1 MCGAR
6 WDGRPMEKLRV
17 TEIDRAEVLRYLGYK
32 AGVHTLDAET
42 ERQIQRAEHV
52 VLAAAQPRMVSVRFS
67 LAGEAGLLNST
78 DLLAGR
84 DIFAHLRGCYAVV
97 LMALTLGEGVDREIR
112 AAQAHSALYGTVAD
126 CCASVA
132 VEQYC
137 DLYEQSL
144 RKQYGKEGAYMTGR
158 FSPGYGDFPIEKQQ
172 TVQRLLD
179 TRRKIGLGVTESC
192 ILTPRK
198 SVTALLGIAD
208 RPVDGKPA
216 GCDNCVL
223 REKCIDRREGTFCAL

>member
-1 MCGAR
+1 
-6 WDGRPMEKLRV
+6 MEPLNL
-17 TEIDRAEVLRYLGYK
+17 TEIDRVEVLRYLGYK
-32 AGVHTLDAET
+32 EGIHALDAET
-42 ERQIQRAEHV
+42 EEQIRRASCV
-52 VLAAAQPRMVSVRFS
+52 ILAAAQPRRIAMRFP
-67 LAGEAGLLNST
+67 LNGEMGLLKAT
-78 DLLAGR
+78 DLLAGK
-84 DIFAHLRGCYAVV
+84 DIFAHLRGCYDVV
-97 LMALTLGEGVDREIR
+97 LLALTLGEEVDRQLR
-112 AAQAHSALYGTVAD
+112 AAQTHSALYGTVMD

-144 RKQYGKEGAYMTGR
+144 RGLYLKEGEYMTGR

-179 TRRKIGLGVTESC
+179 TRRKIGLGVTQSC

-208 RPVDGKPA
+208 RPVTGKLA
-216 GCDNCVL
+216 GCGSCVL
-223 REKCIDRREGTFCAL
+223 QEKCTFRREGTFCAL